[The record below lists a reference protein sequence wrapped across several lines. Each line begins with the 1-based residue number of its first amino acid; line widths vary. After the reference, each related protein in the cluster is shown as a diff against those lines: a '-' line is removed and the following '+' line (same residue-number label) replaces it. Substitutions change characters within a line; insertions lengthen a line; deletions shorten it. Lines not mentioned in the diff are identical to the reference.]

1 MSDEGNIENPGRKL
15 DADMSPGRPGPWVI
29 FHLMEIESFQHIGV
43 TKIYSA
49 ELYETQTCNWKNRC
63 PCWSSPSVY
72 LRNTVL
78 SRATLACWV
87 REVSKFWCLNHRF
100 LTQIHG
106 FPNRIYIQFSWS
118 KSNFE
123 FPNLLYCKMQL
134 LNVQIHILHTSPIFD
149 GDVHKSRT
157 LQSGHLN
164 GATPTID
171 FFSHQIW
178 KLLRPRPVH
187 IFASGHGGPARDTQC
202 LFVMGCLFGRNAP
215 MWVWYLK
222 IESSQTWWFMKKGS
236 VIWTHP
242 GKRLTSRDWNL
253 SNHQKMSPSKMGGQI
268 TVITG

>member
-100 LTQIHG
+100 LTLKSTVFPIVSIYSFHG
-106 FPNRIYIQFSWS
+106 Q
-118 KSNFE
+118 
-123 FPNLLYCKMQL
+123 
-134 LNVQIHILHTSPIFD
+134 SPILNSQICFT
-149 GDVHKSRT
+149 VKCSCLMYKST
-157 LQSGHLN
+157 
-164 GATPTID
+164 
-171 FFSHQIW
+171 FF
-178 KLLRPRPVH
+178 
-187 IFASGHGGPARDTQC
+187 
-202 LFVMGCLFGRNAP
+202 
-215 MWVWYLK
+215 
-222 IESSQTWWFMKKGS
+222 
-236 VIWTHP
+236 THP
-242 GKRLTSRDWNL
+242 PFLMVMFINQELYKVG
-253 SNHQKMSPSKMGGQI
+253 I
-268 TVITG
+268 